1 MSSHN
6 YCQKLSFVN
15 INLIE
20 KTPLFHFYV
29 YKKSKKSLTC
39 GKSMLI
45 VDTDVFIFFIVLS
58 ALILKGLL
66 KVQE

>member
-1 MSSHN
+1 MSSLN
-6 YCQKLSFVN
+6 YCQKLSFEK

-20 KTPLFHFYV
+20 KNSLFYFYE
-29 YKKSKKSLTC
+29 YKKSKKSFTC

-45 VDTDVFIFFIVLS
+45 VDTDMFRFFIVLS

-66 KVQE
+66 KV

>member
-1 MSSHN
+1 MSSLN
-6 YCQKLSFVN
+6 YCQKLSFEK

-20 KTPLFHFYV
+20 KNSLFFYE
-29 YKKSKKSLTC
+29 YKKSKKSFTC

-45 VDTDVFIFFIVLS
+45 VDTDMFRFFIVLS

-66 KVQE
+66 KV